1 MGVLSQ
7 MLTKQPL
14 RSACSRQAAKS
25 THTHTQSTVRLAC
38 CIFLDTCI
46 TNATGM
52 QVIETQRHTSIVQCA
67 NDLCEHLYCQICL
80 CSCRAHKLSC
90 LQQHVMSACS
100 IMPTVMLKMQVV
112 KESQSFQ
119 RVVVTRDEAL
129 AMFQENKFKVE
140 IISGLPQTATISLYR
155 SG

>member
-1 MGVLSQ
+1 
-7 MLTKQPL
+7 MLPDLLVSCGANKQ
-14 RSACSRQAAKS
+14 
-25 THTHTQSTVRLAC
+25 
-38 CIFLDTCI
+38 
-46 TNATGM
+46 
-52 QVIETQRHTSIVQCA
+52 
-67 NDLCEHLYCQICL
+67 
-80 CSCRAHKLSC
+80 SC
-90 LQQHVMSACS
+90 LLQHVMSACS
-100 IMPTVMLKMQVV
+100 IMLTVMLKMQVV

>member
-1 MGVLSQ
+1 M
-7 MLTKQPL
+7 
-14 RSACSRQAAKS
+14 S
-25 THTHTQSTVRLAC
+25 T
-38 CIFLDTCI
+38 
-46 TNATGM
+46 
-52 QVIETQRHTSIVQCA
+52 
-67 NDLCEHLYCQICL
+67 
-80 CSCRAHKLSC
+80 
-90 LQQHVMSACS
+90 CS
-100 IMPTVMLKMQVV
+100 IMLTVMLKMQVV

>member
-1 MGVLSQ
+1 M
-7 MLTKQPL
+7 
-14 RSACSRQAAKS
+14 
-25 THTHTQSTVRLAC
+25 
-38 CIFLDTCI
+38 
-46 TNATGM
+46 
-52 QVIETQRHTSIVQCA
+52 QCA
-67 NDLCEHLYCQICL
+67 VDLCEQSCCQICL
-80 CSCRAHKLSC
+80 CSSRANKLSC
-90 LQQHVMSACS
+90 LQQDDVSACS
-100 IMPTVMLKMQVV
+100 IMLTVMLNMQVV